1 MLLKIPIS
9 AFNEPNFYLGIDMAI
24 CIGGD
29 FDGQD
34 LPEVEGQSIQKT
46 NNAET
51 GKASLYRLQSII
63 KGNDHYNFWFSDD
76 MNFSDGVK
84 IAEKIIKNEE

>member
-1 MLLKIPIS
+1 
-9 AFNEPNFYLGIDMAI
+9 MAI